1 MATQSSSK
9 VHFVTGKGGV
19 GKSVVACA
27 MALAYAHTGRRVLLA
42 EFNGHDR
49 AAAFMGVAPTG
60 YHLTQVFED
69 FSLVD
74 VNPQDAIREYALLV
88 LKFETLYKAVFENNL
103 VRHFVR
109 LVPALGELTMLGKVW
124 YHTQEQVRGRPRFD
138 AIVVDAPATGHAIA
152 LMQAPRAVY
161 DTVPAGPMRDNARL
175 LNDMLTRH
183 DQTSLHVVTTPED
196 MPVTEALELSRAAE
210 GLDIALGPMVINQRV
225 APLPQAAVQ
234 HLDILKNDAALA
246 GVPRTLGLRE
256 GKRQAGETEL
266 NRLGTAT
273 QMRAISLPRVAQPRL
288 DLPALHTLSA
298 HFVKRIEQGTL

>member
-1 MATQSSSK
+1 M
-9 VHFVTGKGGV
+9 
-19 GKSVVACA
+19 VACA
-27 MALAYAHTGRRVLLA
+27 MALAHAHAGRRVLLA
-42 EFNGHDR
+42 EFNGNDR

-60 YHLTQVFED
+60 YKLTQVFED

-74 VNPQDAIREYALLV
+74 VNPRDAIREYALLV

-175 LNDMLTRH
+175 LNDMLTNNA
-183 DQTSLHVVTTPED
+183 QTHMHVVTTPED
-196 MPVTEALELSRAAE
+196 MPVTEALELTRAAE
-210 GLDIALGPMVINQRV
+210 SLDVAQGPMVINQRV
-225 APLPQAAVQ
+225 APLPAAAAV

-246 GVPRTLGLRE
+246 GVPRALGLRE
-256 GKRQAGETEL
+256 GKRQAGEVEL
-266 NRLGTAT
+266 NRLGTPT
-273 QMRAISLPRVAQPRL
+273 QMRAITLPRIAQPRL
-288 DLPALHTLSA
+288 DLAALRTLSSY
-298 HFVKRIEQGTL
+298 FVTRIEQGTL